1 MKEPSIDDLTQSI
14 NELNA
19 YKERLKKEISMI
31 SKKLRISQEK
41 IENDLQKQALIKDID
56 KMVENLHRQIKK
68 ANKSS

>member
-41 IENDLQKQALIKDID
+41 IENDLQKQVLIKDID

-68 ANKSS
+68 VNQNS